1 MISAKPLMDLSV
13 DYWKSRA
20 FLAAVEL
27 GVFRHLGSDG
37 MSEPDLA
44 KELNIDSRRLKPL
57 IGVLKSLD
65 LVEFREETQD
75 LLMTPVSQ
83 MFLSPDSPACM
94 EGSFMYAREMF
105 PLWDHL
111 EDRLT
116 QAQPVGLTPTK
127 KDTPTFLMGM
137 HHRAIMMSRM
147 VMPLLHIGEHSK
159 VLDIAAG
166 AGSWSWILKQKGK
179 GQSYTLLEQP
189 ELASDMSA
197 FIQKCGFDHFET
209 LAQDYHHLENN
220 PIYNDVLYFGA
231 LHQEPMDTLVS
242 VLATCFSQV
251 APGGTLW
258 VLDIFATGDDK
269 EDLFSWLF
277 GLNML
282 LTTDGSVFE
291 LAEVEDAIKK
301 LEGVDSHRVH
311 RIPTDLPYHLFEIRK
326 AN

>member
-37 MSEPDLA
+37 ITEPDLA

-57 IGVLKSLD
+57 IGVLKSLELVDFRKETGD
-65 LVEFREETQD
+65 LI
-75 LLMTPVSQ
+75 MTPVSQ

-127 KDTPTFLMGM
+127 KDTPTFLRGM
-137 HHRAIMMSRM
+137 HHRALMMSRM
-147 VMPLLHIGEHSK
+147 VMPLLNIK
-159 VLDIAAG
+159 PDAKILDIAAG
-166 AGSWSWILKQKGK
+166 AGSWSWLLHQKQKGV
-179 GQSYTLLEQP
+179 SYTLLEQP
-189 ELASDMSA
+189 ELANDMTD
-197 FIQKCGFDHFET
+197 FIKQCGLQEFET
-209 LAQDYHHLENN
+209 LALDYHQLKAN

-242 VLATCFSQV
+242 VLETCFSQV
-251 APGGTLW
+251 AAGGTLW
-258 VLDIFATGDDK
+258 ILDIFATGDDK

-291 LAEVEDAIKK
+291 IAEVESAIGK
-301 LEGVDSHRVH
+301 LDGVASHEAH

-326 AN
+326 K